1 MGAGIGAILKGL
13 VGIGAKST
21 PAGIGATAL
30 LGGGQMIAG
39 AINRKKADALLPP
52 AEDPME
58 RQMLNTLRRRR
69 RSLETGTGNLADRN
83 AARQMAKSATL
94 SSFRA
99 GGPVNQGFYS
109 NLMSKTLGNIAAQS
123 AQQYSQAL
131 GMEQS
136 QSKLM
141 ADARRDLSLL
151 RSARK
156 SAQAEQQMQ
165 GGQQNLMAAVA
176 SNLPKGSNKDNAD
189 YSSILKILEGMKK

>member
-1 MGAGIGAILKGL
+1 MDPISLAAMSKIAGQVAGKGA
-13 VGIGAKST
+13 SS
-21 PAGIGATAL
+21 L
-30 LGGGQMIAG
+30 LGAGQMIEG

-52 AEDPME
+52 SEDPME

-109 NLMSKTLGNIAAQS
+109 NLMSQTLGNIASQS

-131 GMEQS
+131 GMEQA
-136 QSKLM
+136 QTKLIS
-141 ADARRDLSLL
+141 DARRDLSLL

-156 SAQAEQQMQ
+156 SAQAEQQMLA
-165 GGQQNLMAAVA
+165 GQQNLVAGVA
-176 SNLPKGSNKDNAD
+176 SNAGEGTKKDGGMLQA
-189 YSSILKILEGMKK
+189 ILGNLT

>member
-1 MGAGIGAILKGL
+1 MDPISLAAMSKIAGQVAGKGA
-13 VGIGAKST
+13 SS
-21 PAGIGATAL
+21 L
-30 LGGGQMIAG
+30 LGAGQMIAG

-52 AEDPME
+52 SEDPME

-109 NLMSKTLGNIAAQS
+109 NLMSQTLGNIASQS

-131 GMEQS
+131 GMEQA
-136 QSKLM
+136 QTKLIS
-141 ADARRDLSLL
+141 DARRDLSLL

-156 SAQAEQQMQ
+156 SAQAEQQMLA
-165 GGQQNLMAAVA
+165 GQQNLVAGVA
-176 SNLPKGSNKDNAD
+176 SNAGEGTKKDGGMLQA
-189 YSSILKILEGMKK
+189 ILGNLT

>member
-1 MGAGIGAILKGL
+1 MLLNLGAILGMIGKSNPATGGL
-13 VGIGAKST
+13 TAALGA
-21 PAGIGATAL
+21 
-30 LGGGQMIAG
+30 GQMIAG
-39 AINRKKADALLPP
+39 AVNRKKADALLPP
-52 AEDPME
+52 SEDPME

-83 AARQMAKSATL
+83 AARQMAKSATM

-109 NLMSKTLGNIAAQS
+109 NLMSKTLGSIASQS

-131 GMEQS
+131 GMEQG
-136 QSKLM
+136 QTKLM

-165 GGQQNLMAAVA
+165 GGQQNLMAGVGSMLPGGGGQSPGQPGGNQ
-176 SNLPKGSNKDNAD
+176 SNMLQT
-189 YSSILKILEGMKK
+189 IMKFMK